1 MVRDFKFNKEAKLY
15 YPGVTFSLGIIKM
28 FIWMTVKHSYAI
40 AHSLNWKDNSD
51 NVWHSCT
58 YLYAGVRGWLV
69 WLNEHMHK
77 VNSITFGNN
86 IPIFVFAK

>member
-40 AHSLNWKDNSD
+40 AHSPTLSTERIILTMFDIHVHICMK
-51 NVWHSCT
+51 VWEDGLYDLMSICT
-58 YLYAGVRGWLV
+58 KLTA
-69 WLNEHMHK
+69 
-77 VNSITFGNN
+77 
-86 IPIFVFAK
+86 